1 MPIVNR
7 AKFKELTYIKEGNKW
22 FTKYH
27 IWDNGIFLSQ
37 KRNLFRLIYNCFIL
51 IIFYLESRQL
61 HEIQVIAINVF
72 QWFDKSHHLS
82 RVAQTRPPFK
92 NSTMAASFTDSACLL
107 ILKITFKCTNF
118 QENTRLESGSFSR
131 TVSILGNLPI
141 CFWRAGKCT

>member
-1 MPIVNR
+1 MIC
-7 AKFKELTYIKEGNKW
+7 
-22 FTKYH
+22 
-27 IWDNGIFLSQ
+27 
-37 KRNLFRLIYNCFIL
+37 NCFIL

-61 HEIQVIAINVF
+61 HEIQVIAISVF

-92 NSTMAASFTDSACLL
+92 NSTMAASFTDSARLL

-118 QENTRLESGSFSR
+118 QENTPLESGSFSR

-141 CFWRAGKCT
+141 CFWKCGKCTWLFDSKLTLALSKENFNISMINTTLSIRIGLNLRFY